1 MPPSWTWASVLSAF
15 AIPRRSTGRDGRVE
29 NEVEGLVNTA
39 APKGFLNHHGSHI
52 IVRFVNANEPPAC
65 HHPSGQAVVL
75 LVAAVAA
82 VLVDEL

>member
-1 MPPSWTWASVLSAF
+1 MPPSWTVLSAF
-15 AIPRRSTGRDGRVE
+15 AIPRRSTGRDGKAV
-29 NEVEGLVNTA
+29 NEVVGLVNTA
-39 APKGFLNHHGSHI
+39 ASKGFLNHHGSHI

-75 LVAAVAA
+75 LVAAAVAA